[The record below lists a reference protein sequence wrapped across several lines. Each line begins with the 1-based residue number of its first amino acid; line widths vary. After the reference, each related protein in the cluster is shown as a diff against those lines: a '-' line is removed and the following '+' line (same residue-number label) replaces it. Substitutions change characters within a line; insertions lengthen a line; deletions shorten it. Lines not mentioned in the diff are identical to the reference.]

1 MGVMLF
7 METAVYDFVEQYE
20 FYATVMSIFNIWL
33 YFLNGYSYV
42 NEFIISA
49 IGLVRMGV
57 NYVKHDLLTYI
68 KQAMRG

>member
-1 MGVMLF
+1 
-7 METAVYDFVEQYE
+7 
-20 FYATVMSIFNIWL
+20 MSLFNIWL

-57 NYVKHDLLTYI
+57 NYVKNDLLTYI
-68 KQAMRG
+68 K